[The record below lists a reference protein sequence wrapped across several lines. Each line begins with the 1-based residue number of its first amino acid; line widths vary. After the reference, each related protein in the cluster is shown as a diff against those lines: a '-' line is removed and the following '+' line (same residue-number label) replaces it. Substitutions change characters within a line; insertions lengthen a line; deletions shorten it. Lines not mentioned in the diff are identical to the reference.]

1 MRARVAVLTAAFL
14 VAGSSAAPAQGPG
27 DPTTVFA
34 DGLGAACRMAF
45 DSVGNLLVA
54 SLNTGE
60 IWSIDPAGGVTLFTD
75 QVPDPRWVSFDA
87 FGWPL
92 VTSHTN
98 AMVHR
103 ISPQGEVTEF
113 APVDGGVG
121 IVTDQDGSVW
131 VAAVDTLWHFDA
143 MGRVLE
149 AIETLDTYGIAA
161 RGIYPAPN
169 GSLYLTG
176 SAGALW
182 RLVDGVPEQLQD
194 VHPYRW
200 WGLAFDVAG
209 NGYWAHEG
217 IDEGD
222 IDRLVLIDLDGNW
235 LNETWSTQLV
245 DPCRCVFGR
254 DSDGTTNS
262 DLYVGQGDGTI
273 VKVAAGSTLA
283 AGWPLV
289 GLRFSEIDQ
298 AAAADEIMGVPDLL
312 SDPERVFLDVIGN
325 NDDSYD
331 VGDFRAYLI
340 AAGVVN

>member
-75 QVPDPRWVSFDA
+75 QVPDPRGVSFDA

-149 AIETLDTYGIAA
+149 AIETLDTFGIAA

-182 RLVDGVPEQLQD
+182 RLVDGVPEQLQG

-235 LNETWSTQLV
+235 LNDTWSTQLV

>member
-1 MRARVAVLTAAFL
+1 MRARVAVLAAAFL
-14 VAGSSAAPAQGPG
+14 ATASSPVPAQGPG

-34 DGLGAACRMAF
+34 DGLGAVCRMAF

-54 SLNTGE
+54 TISTGE
-60 IWSIDPAGGVTLFTD
+60 IRSIDPAGGLTLFTD
-75 QVPDPRWVSFDA
+75 QVPDPRWVTFDA
-87 FGWPL
+87 FGWLL

-103 ISPQGEVTEF
+103 VSPQGEVTDF

-143 MGRVLE
+143 MGRQLE
-149 AIETLDTYGIAA
+149 AIETLETYGIAA

-176 SAGALW
+176 SAGGLW
-182 RLVDGVPEQLQD
+182 ELVDGVPEQLQGD
-194 VHPYRW
+194 LPYRW

-209 NGYWAHEG
+209 NGYWTHEAY
-217 IDEGD
+217 DEGD
-222 IDRLVLIDLDGNW
+222 IDRLALIDLDGNW
-235 LNETWSTQLV
+235 LNESWSTQLV

-254 DSDGTTNS
+254 NLDGSTNS
-262 DLYVGQGDGTI
+262 DLYIGQGDGSI
-273 VKVAAGSTLA
+273 VKAAGGSTLA
-283 AGWPLV
+283 DGWPLV
-289 GLRFSEIDQ
+289 GLRFSEIDE
-298 AAAADEIMGVPDLL
+298 AAAADEVMGVPDLL
-312 SDPERVFLDVIGN
+312 PDPTRVFLDVIGN
-325 NDDSYD
+325 NDESYD

>member
-1 MRARVAVLTAAFL
+1 MRARVAVLAAAFL
-14 VAGSSAAPAQGPG
+14 AAGSSPVFAQGPG

-34 DGLGAACRMAF
+34 EGLGAACRMAF

-54 SLNTGE
+54 NINVGE
-60 IWSIDPAGGVTLFTD
+60 IRRIEPAGGLTLFTD
-75 QVPDPRWVSFDA
+75 QIPDPRWVTFDA
-87 FGWPL
+87 FGWLL

-103 ISPQGEVTEF
+103 ISPQGEVTDF

-143 MGRVLE
+143 MGRQLD
-149 AIETLDTYGIAA
+149 AIATVDMYGIAA

-182 RLVDGVPEQLQD
+182 EFVDGVPEQLQG

-222 IDRLVLIDLDGNW
+222 IDRLVLIDLDGSW
-235 LNETWSTQLV
+235 LNESWLTDVV

-254 DSDGTTNS
+254 NTDGSMNS
-262 DLYVGQGDGTI
+262 DLYIGQSDGTI
-273 VKVAAGSTLA
+273 VKAASGSALA
-283 AGWPLV
+283 VGWPIV
-289 GLRFSEIDQ
+289 GLRFSEIDE
-298 AAAADEIMGVPDLL
+298 AAAADEVMGVPDLL
-312 SDPERVFLDVIGN
+312 PESTRVFLDVIGN